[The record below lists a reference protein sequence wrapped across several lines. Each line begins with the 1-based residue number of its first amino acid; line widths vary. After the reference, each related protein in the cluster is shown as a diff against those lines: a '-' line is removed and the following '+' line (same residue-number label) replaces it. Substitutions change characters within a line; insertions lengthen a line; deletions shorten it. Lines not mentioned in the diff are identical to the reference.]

1 MNIELVG
8 LLEQFRQKAG
18 AWQSQDAADRIAKQ
32 LESLLTDD
40 EYLMLH
46 IAHVHYRDC
55 GEGTVELYDVC
66 RKLIS
71 KYRGGGNPPLRHGK
85 TFI

>member
-1 MNIELVG
+1 MNIQIVE

-32 LESLLTDD
+32 LQSLLTDD
-40 EYLMLH
+40 EYFMLRLGH
-46 IAHVHYRDC
+46 THYRDC
-55 GEGTVELYDVC
+55 GEGTKELYDAC

-71 KYRGGGNPPLRHGK
+71 KYRGGGNPPPRNGK
-85 TFI
+85 TYI